1 MTTLLRSQCDEVCD
15 LVRRHED
22 PFFHNPWLER
32 IGFVSGEDGVITLA
46 TPNRLYVEFIQEN
59 LEPKILQHLKSVRD
73 DFWSVS
79 YALDSSLGP
88 TTDQVAG
95 LEEFSETNENLD
107 QTDDSQLANPWQFR
121 LNPSQSFTS
130 FIVGSGNQFASAAC
144 QNVADNP
151 AKNYN
156 PLFIFGGVGLGK
168 THLLNA
174 IGNRMLA
181 ARRNSRIVF
190 ISAEDFTNELIN
202 ALRFKR
208 MEEFRE
214 KYRRRCDA
222 LLVDD
227 IQFLAGKDRTQEEFF
242 HTFNALH
249 SSGRQIVVTADRYP
263 KDIEGLEERLR
274 SRCDWGLV
282 ADVQPPD
289 TETKVAILRKK
300 SDEEGM
306 ELPQEVAFFI
316 ARHASSNIRELEGT
330 LTRLLAMSNFHA
342 APITLEFARRCLE
355 GYLQV
360 NEPDTSLESIQSGV
374 AKFFNVKVQ
383 DLKGPRRTKQIVMPR
398 QIAMF
403 LSRRHTG
410 LSLPEIGKRFGGRD
424 HTTVIHAI
432 RKVEGQ
438 LGKDP
443 SFSKKLDLVARTV
456 GLSTELH

>member
-1 MTTLLRSQCDEVCD
+1 MATLLRSQWDEVCD
-15 LVRRHED
+15 LVRRNED
-22 PFFHNPWLER
+22 PFFHDPWLER
-32 IGFVSGEDGVITLA
+32 IAFIGAEGGVITLA

-59 LEPKILQHLKSVRD
+59 LEPKVLTHLKSVTSD
-73 DFWSVS
+73 SWTVS
-79 YALDSSLGP
+79 YSLDSSLGP
-88 TTDQVAG
+88 TTDQVAE
-95 LEEFSETNENLD
+95 LDEKRAEPVSEPV
-107 QTDDSQLANPWQFR
+107 DDAPLANPWQFR
-121 LNPSQSFTS
+121 LNPAQNFSS

-151 AKNYN
+151 AQNYN

-168 THLLNA
+168 THLLNS
-174 IGNRMLA
+174 IGNRMLS
-181 ARRNSRIVF
+181 ARRNSGVVF
-190 ISAEDFTNELIN
+190 FSAEDFTNELIN

-263 KDIEGLEERLR
+263 KDIQGLEERLR
-274 SRCDWGLV
+274 SRFDWGLV

-300 SDEEGM
+300 SDEEGI
-306 ELPQEVAFFI
+306 ELPQDVAFFI

-342 APITLEFARRCLE
+342 APITLDFARRCLE

-438 LGKDP
+438 IGKDP

>member
-1 MTTLLRSQCDEVCD
+1 
-15 LVRRHED
+15 
-22 PFFHNPWLER
+22 
-32 IGFVSGEDGVITLA
+32 
-46 TPNRLYVEFIQEN
+46 
-59 LEPKILQHLKSVRD
+59 
-73 DFWSVS
+73 
-79 YALDSSLGP
+79 
-88 TTDQVAG
+88 
-95 LEEFSETNENLD
+95 
-107 QTDDSQLANPWQFR
+107 
-121 LNPSQSFTS
+121 
-130 FIVGSGNQFASAAC
+130 
-144 QNVADNP
+144 
-151 AKNYN
+151 
-156 PLFIFGGVGLGK
+156 
-168 THLLNA
+168 
-174 IGNRMLA
+174 
-181 ARRNSRIVF
+181 
-190 ISAEDFTNELIN
+190 
-202 ALRFKR
+202 

-263 KDIEGLEERLR
+263 KDIQGLEERLR
-274 SRCDWGLV
+274 SRFDWGLV

-300 SDEEGM
+300 SDEEGI
-306 ELPQEVAFFI
+306 ELPQDVAFFI

-342 APITLEFARRCLE
+342 APITLDFARRCLE

-438 LGKDP
+438 IGKDP

>member
-1 MTTLLRSQCDEVCD
+1 MTTLLRSHWDEVCD
-15 LVRRHED
+15 LVRRNED
-22 PFFHNPWLER
+22 PFFHDPWLER
-32 IGFVSGEDGVITLA
+32 IAFVKAENGTITLA

-59 LEPKILQHLKSVRD
+59 LEPKVLHHLRTITADSWNVA
-73 DFWSVS
+73 
-79 YALDSSLGP
+79 YTLDSSLGP
-88 TTDQVAG
+88 TTDQVISLNEDLPG
-95 LEEFSETNENLD
+95 KNSDENSEEPIS
-107 QTDDSQLANPWQFR
+107 NPWQFR
-121 LNPSQSFTS
+121 INPTQNFTS

-144 QNVADNP
+144 QNVAENP
-151 AKNYN
+151 AQNYN

-174 IGNRMLA
+174 IGNGILA
-181 ARRNSRIVF
+181 TQRNSRIVF
-190 ISAEDFTNELIN
+190 VSAEDFTNELIN
-202 ALRFKR
+202 SLRFKR

-227 IQFLAGKDRTQEEFF
+227 IQFLAGKERTQEEFF

-274 SRCDWGLV
+274 SRFDWGLV

-300 SDEEGM
+300 SDEEGI
-306 ELPQEVAFFI
+306 ELPQDVAFFI

-360 NEPDTSLESIQSGV
+360 NEPETSLESIQSGV

-383 DLKGPRRTKQIVMPR
+383 DLKGPRRTRRVVMPR

-403 LSRRHTG
+403 LSRRHTS
-410 LSLPEIGKRFGGRD
+410 LSLPEIGKQFGGRD

-432 RKVEGQ
+432 KKVEGQ
-438 LGKDP
+438 LGNDP
-443 SFSKKLDLVARTV
+443 SFSRKMEMVARTV
-456 GLSTELH
+456 GLSTELR

>member
-1 MTTLLRSQCDEVCD
+1 MTLDED
-15 LVRRHED
+15 LPARKSEENSED
-22 PFFHNPWLER
+22 P
-32 IGFVSGEDGVITLA
+32 IS
-46 TPNRLYVEFIQEN
+46 
-59 LEPKILQHLKSVRD
+59 
-73 DFWSVS
+73 
-79 YALDSSLGP
+79 
-88 TTDQVAG
+88 
-95 LEEFSETNENLD
+95 
-107 QTDDSQLANPWQFR
+107 NPWQFR
-121 LNPSQSFTS
+121 LNPTQNFTS

-144 QNVADNP
+144 QNVAENP
-151 AKNYN
+151 AQNYN

-174 IGNRMLA
+174 IGNRILA
-181 ARRNSRIVF
+181 TQRNSRIVF
-190 ISAEDFTNELIN
+190 VSAEDFTNELIN
-202 ALRFKR
+202 SLRFKR

-274 SRCDWGLV
+274 SRFDWGLV

-300 SDEEGM
+300 SDEEGI
-306 ELPQEVAFFI
+306 ELPQDVAFFI

-360 NEPDTSLESIQSGV
+360 KEPETSLESIQSGV

-383 DLKGPRRTKQIVMPR
+383 DLKGPRRTKQVVMPR

-410 LSLPEIGKRFGGRD
+410 LSLPEIGKQFGGRD

-432 RKVEGQ
+432 RKVKKQ
-438 LGKDP
+438 LGNDP
-443 SFSKKLDLVARTV
+443 SFSKKMELVARTV
-456 GLSTELH
+456 GLSSELR

>member
-1 MTTLLRSQCDEVCD
+1 MTTLLRSQWDEVCD

-22 PFFHNPWLER
+22 PFFHDPWLER
-32 IGFVSGEDGVITLA
+32 IAFVGAENGTINLA

-59 LEPKILQHLKSVRD
+59 LEPKVLDHLARITSES
-73 DFWSVS
+73 WAIS
-79 YALDSSLGP
+79 YTLDSSLGP
-88 TTDQVAG
+88 TTDQVA
-95 LEEFSETNENLD
+95 TLD
-107 QTDDSQLANPWQFR
+107 ESLPQLRPDSSNDAPLANPWQFR
-121 LNPSQSFTS
+121 LNPTQNFTS

-151 AKNYN
+151 AQNYN

-174 IGNRMLA
+174 IGNRILST
-181 ARRNSRIVF
+181 RRDSRIVF

-202 ALRFKR
+202 SLRFKR
-208 MEEFRE
+208 MDEFRE

-263 KDIEGLEERLR
+263 KDIQGLEERLR
-274 SRCDWGLV
+274 SRFDWGLV

-300 SDEEGM
+300 SDEEGI
-306 ELPQEVAFFI
+306 ELPQDVAFFI
-316 ARHASSNIRELEGT
+316 ARYASSNIRELEGT

-360 NEPDTSLESIQSGV
+360 NEPETSLESIQSGV

-383 DLKGPRRTKQIVMPR
+383 DLKGPRRTKQVVMPR

-432 RKVEGQ
+432 RRVEGQ
-438 LGKDP
+438 IGKDP

-456 GLSTELH
+456 GLNTELH